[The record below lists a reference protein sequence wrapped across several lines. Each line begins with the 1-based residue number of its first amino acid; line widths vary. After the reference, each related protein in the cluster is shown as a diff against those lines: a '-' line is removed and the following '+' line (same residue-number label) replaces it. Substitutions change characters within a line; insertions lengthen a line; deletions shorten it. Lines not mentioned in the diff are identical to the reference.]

1 MQQPPGYVDAW
12 FPHHV
17 YRLHKSLYGLKLAP
31 RAWFDRF
38 TSQLLHLGFVASVAD
53 SSLFIFHSHQTNI
66 YLLLYVDDI
75 IITGNSTSQVDHLV
89 TTLSSAFEL
98 KDLGVLSYFLGI
110 QILPTRFGLT
120 LCQSK
125 YASDVLHRF
134 HMENSK
140 PTKTPSCSNTRLT
153 PFDGSALPDPFEY
166 RSMVGALQYLTF
178 TRRDLSFSVNQL
190 CQFMQHPTTSHL
202 EAAKR
207 VLRYVRGTLHFGI
220 HFAPG
225 PLTFSAFSDADWAGD
240 PTDHKSTTG
249 QLVFHGSSP
258 ISWSS
263 KKQPTVSRS
272 STEAEYRALASTA
285 AELAWLRTLFRELR
299 VFLPH
304 IPILW
309 CDNVFAIA
317 LASNP
322 VFHSR
327 TKHIEV
333 DYHYVRGCVLH
344 RDLGVKF
351 ISGRDNFADIFTKPL
366 PGPSF
371 LLLHG
376 KLLANSTLSLKGDVK
391 SVQHLVQITE
401 QSQSTKQ

>member
-1 MQQPPGYVDAW
+1 M
-12 FPHHV
+12 
-17 YRLHKSLYGLKLAP
+17 
-31 RAWFDRF
+31 
-38 TSQLLHLGFVASVAD
+38 AD
-53 SSLFIFHSHQTNI
+53 SSLFVFASHQIII
-66 YLLLYVDDI
+66 YLLVYVDDI
-75 IITGNSTSQVDHLV
+75 IITGNSSSQVSHLV
-89 TTLSSAFEL
+89 TAHSKAFKL

-110 QILPTRFGLT
+110 QIVPSKVGLT

-140 PTKTPSCSNTRLT
+140 PTKTPCCPNVRLT
-153 PFDGSALPDPFEY
+153 PFEGSILPDPTEY

-178 TRRDLSFSVNQL
+178 TRPDLAFSVHQL
-190 CQFMQHPTTSHL
+190 YQFMQHPTSSHL

-207 VLRYVRGTLHFGI
+207 VLRYVRGTLHFGLYL
-220 HFAPG
+220 APG
-225 PLTFSAFSDADWAGD
+225 PLTFSAFSDVDWADD
-240 PTDHKSTTG
+240 PTDRKSTTG
-249 QLVFHGSSP
+249 ILVFLGSNP

-263 KKQPTVSRS
+263 KKQSTVSRS

-285 AELAWLRTLFRELR
+285 AELSWLRTLFKELKL
-299 VFLPH
+299 FLPH

-309 CDNVFAIA
+309 CDNNSAIA

-333 DYHYVRGCVLH
+333 DYHYVRGCVLRH
-344 RDLGVKF
+344 TLGIKF

-366 PGPSF
+366 PGPHF
-371 LLLHG
+371 LVLRG
-376 KLLANSTLSLKGDVK
+376 KLLADTASCLRGNVKNTCTTIVSTNGFGQEMPNS
-391 SVQHLVQITE
+391 
-401 QSQSTKQ
+401 

>member
-1 MQQPPGYVDAW
+1 MQQPPRYVDAQ

-17 YRLHKSLYGLKLAP
+17 CQLHKSLYGLKQAL

-53 SSLFIFHSHQTNI
+53 SSLFIFHSHQTII

-89 TTLSSAFEL
+89 TALNSVFEL
-98 KDLGVLSYFLGI
+98 KDLGDLSYFLGI

-134 HMENSK
+134 SMENSK
-140 PTKTPSCSNTRLT
+140 PTKTPSCPNSRLT
-153 PFDGSALPDPFEY
+153 PFDGTALPDPSEY

-178 TRRDLSFSVNQL
+178 TRPDLSFSVHQL

-225 PLTFSAFSDADWAGD
+225 PLTFSAFFDADQVDD
-240 PTDHKSTTG
+240 PTDRKSITG
-249 QLVFHGSSP
+249 LLVFLGSSP
-258 ISWSS
+258 ISWSL

-272 STEAEYRALASTA
+272 STEAEYHALASTA
-285 AELAWLRTLFRELR
+285 VELAWLRTLFHELR
-299 VFLPH
+299 LFLPH

-309 CDNVFAIA
+309 CDNNSTIA

-333 DYHYVRGCVLH
+333 DYHYVRACALR

-351 ISGRDNFADIFTKPL
+351 ISGHDNFVDIFTKPL

-371 LLLHG
+371 LLLRG
-376 KLLANSTLSLKGDVK
+376 KLLANSTSSLRGDVK
-391 SVQHLVQITE
+391 RVQHLVQITE
-401 QSQSTKQ
+401 QSQSTTQ

>member
-1 MQQPPGYVDAW
+1 M
-12 FPHHV
+12 
-17 YRLHKSLYGLKLAP
+17 
-31 RAWFDRF
+31 
-38 TSQLLHLGFVASVAD
+38 ASVAD
-53 SSLFIFHSHQTNI
+53 SSLFIFHSHQTII

-75 IITGNSTSQVDHLV
+75 IITGNSTSQVDHIV
-89 TTLSSAFEL
+89 TALSSAFEL
-98 KDLGVLSYFLGI
+98 KDLGALSYFLGI

-140 PTKTPSCSNTRLT
+140 PTKTPSCSNSRLT
-153 PFDGSALPDPFEY
+153 PFDGSALPDPSEY

-178 TRRDLSFSVNQL
+178 TCPDLSFSVHQL
-190 CQFMQHPTTSHL
+190 FQFMQHPTTSHL
-202 EAAKR
+202 EVAKR
-207 VLRYVRGTLHFGI
+207 VLHYVRGTLHFGI

-225 PLTFSAFSDADWAGD
+225 PLTFSAFSDADWVGD
-240 PTDHKSTTG
+240 PTGRKSTTG
-249 QLVFHGSSP
+249 QLVFLGSSP

-263 KKQPTVSRS
+263 KKQPTVSWS

-285 AELAWLRTLFRELR
+285 AELAWFHTLFRELR
-299 VFLPH
+299 LFLPH

-309 CDNVFAIA
+309 CDNNSAIA

-333 DYHYVRGCVLH
+333 DYHYVKGCVLR

-351 ISGRDNFADIFTKPL
+351 ISGRDNFTDIFTKPL

-371 LLLHG
+371 LLLRG
-376 KLLANSTLSLKGDVK
+376 KLLANSTSSLKGDVK
-391 SVQHLVQITE
+391 RVQHSVQITE
-401 QSQSTKQ
+401 QSQSTK

>member
-1 MQQPPGYVDAW
+1 M
-12 FPHHV
+12 
-17 YRLHKSLYGLKLAP
+17 
-31 RAWFDRF
+31 
-38 TSQLLHLGFVASVAD
+38 
-53 SSLFIFHSHQTNI
+53 
-66 YLLLYVDDI
+66 YVDDI

-89 TTLSSAFEL
+89 TALSSAFEL

-140 PTKTPSCSNTRLT
+140 PTKTPSCSNTCLT
-153 PFDGSALPDPFEY
+153 PFDGSALPDPSKY

-178 TRRDLSFSVNQL
+178 THPDLSFSVNQL

-207 VLRYVRGTLHFGI
+207 VLHYVRGTLHFGI

-225 PLTFSAFSDADWAGD
+225 PLTFFAFFDADWAGD

-249 QLVFHGSSP
+249 QLVFLGSSP

-263 KKQPTVSRS
+263 KKQPTVSWS

-285 AELAWLRTLFRELR
+285 AELA
-299 VFLPH
+299 
-304 IPILW
+304 
-309 CDNVFAIA
+309 
-317 LASNP
+317 
-322 VFHSR
+322 
-327 TKHIEV
+327 
-333 DYHYVRGCVLH
+333 
-344 RDLGVKF
+344 
-351 ISGRDNFADIFTKPL
+351 
-366 PGPSF
+366 
-371 LLLHG
+371 
-376 KLLANSTLSLKGDVK
+376 
-391 SVQHLVQITE
+391 
-401 QSQSTKQ
+401 

>member
-1 MQQPPGYVDAW
+1 
-12 FPHHV
+12 
-17 YRLHKSLYGLKLAP
+17 
-31 RAWFDRF
+31 
-38 TSQLLHLGFVASVAD
+38 
-53 SSLFIFHSHQTNI
+53 
-66 YLLLYVDDI
+66 
-75 IITGNSTSQVDHLV
+75 
-89 TTLSSAFEL
+89 
-98 KDLGVLSYFLGI
+98 
-110 QILPTRFGLT
+110 
-120 LCQSK
+120 
-125 YASDVLHRF
+125 
-134 HMENSK
+134 
-140 PTKTPSCSNTRLT
+140 
-153 PFDGSALPDPFEY
+153 
-166 RSMVGALQYLTF
+166 
-178 TRRDLSFSVNQL
+178 
-190 CQFMQHPTTSHL
+190 MQHPTTSHL

-225 PLTFSAFSDADWAGD
+225 PLTFFAFSDVDWAGD

-249 QLVFHGSSP
+249 QLVFLGSSP

-285 AELAWLRTLFRELR
+285 AELAWLRTLFCELR

-351 ISGRDNFADIFTKPL
+351 ISGCDNFADIFTKPL
-366 PGPSF
+366 LGPSF
-371 LLLHG
+371 LLLRG
-376 KLLANSTLSLKGDVK
+376 KLLANSTSSLKGYVK